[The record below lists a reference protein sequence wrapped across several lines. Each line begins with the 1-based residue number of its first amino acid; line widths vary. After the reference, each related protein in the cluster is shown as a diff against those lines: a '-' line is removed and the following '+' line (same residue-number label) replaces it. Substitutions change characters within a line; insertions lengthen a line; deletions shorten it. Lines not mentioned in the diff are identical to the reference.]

1 MPAEVRPI
9 FYFNATVRDVPGA
22 AYDVLSDLAARGVD
36 LLAFSAVPVGPEYT
50 QLVLFPDK
58 TEELLDYAAK
68 SGTVLHG
75 PQKAL
80 LVQGDDELG
89 ALTGIHRK
97 LADSRVNVY
106 ASTGV
111 TDGSGR
117 FGYVLY
123 VRDADFDEACRAL
136 GCG

>member
-1 MPAEVRPI
+1 MTAKVRPVS
-9 FYFNATVRDVPGA
+9 YFNATVRDAPGA
-22 AYDVLSDLAARGVD
+22 AYGVLSELAAEKVD
-36 LLAFSAVPVGPEYT
+36 LLAFSAVPIGPEYT
-50 QLVLFPDK
+50 QLVLFPDD
-58 TEELLDYAAK
+58 TTRLLEFAAK

-97 LADSRVNVY
+97 LADARVNVY

-111 TDGSGR
+111 TDGQGR
-117 FGYVLY
+117 FGYLLY
-123 VRDADFDEACRAL
+123 VRDADFQEACRAL